1 MIDIAIERL
10 MPLTVQER
18 YDIINNSLEA
28 ANDNGMLSQYVF
40 EHALWCYTAEKLIAS
55 VSDEAKKLLKENPLL
70 AWDQMLKEETID
82 SLFEVYNKPLQG
94 NDSEVD
100 TVLEYF
106 AQEAAQYFEE
116 YQNYLLSI
124 GGALSK
130 SDVLS
135 ANNLDVF
142 TKSLE
147 DFMNSDNTL
156 KTLEVADQWGKNN
169 KVEEPK
175 KITENKKELPDN
187 SLFK

>member
-55 VSDEAKKLLKENPLL
+55 VSDEAKKILKENPLL

-82 SLFEVYNKPLQG
+82 SLFEIYNKPLEG
-94 NDSEVD
+94 NNSEVD

-116 YQNYLLSI
+116 YQNYLLSF
-124 GGALSK
+124 GGSLSQI
-130 SDVLS
+130 DMLS
-135 ANNLDVF
+135 TNNLDIF
-142 TKSLE
+142 TKSLQ

-156 KTLEVADQWGKNN
+156 KTLQVADDWGENN
-169 KVEEPK
+169 KIKESKSEV
-175 KITENKKELPDN
+175 TEKELPDN